1 MSADEILGMV
11 KRSSRETML
20 IVMIA
25 VIMSALAGGNDNLT
39 LMFFALGA
47 GIILMLQRVVNVLYV
62 IFAIL
67 VKNSND

>member
-1 MSADEILGMV
+1 MSTDEILGMV

-25 VIMSALAGGNDNLT
+25 VILSALAGVNDNLT
-39 LMFFALGA
+39 LMIFVLGA
-47 GIILMLQRVVNVLYV
+47 GIMLMLQRVVNVLYV

-67 VKNSND
+67 VKKTL

>member
-25 VIMSALAGGNDNLT
+25 VIMSALAGANDNMT
-39 LMFFALGA
+39 VMIFVLGA
-47 GIILMLQRVVNVLYV
+47 GIMLMLQRVVNVLYV

>member
-11 KRSSRETML
+11 KRSSRGTML

-39 LMFFALGA
+39 LMFFVLGA